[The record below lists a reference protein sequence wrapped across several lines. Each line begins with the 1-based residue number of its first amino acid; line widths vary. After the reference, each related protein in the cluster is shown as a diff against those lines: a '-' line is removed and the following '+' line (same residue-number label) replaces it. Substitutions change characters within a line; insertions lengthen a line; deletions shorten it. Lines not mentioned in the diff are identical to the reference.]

1 MTRPDEQ
8 GPGSQGPPGGGE
20 GGLGGAKQPSPLSAS
35 SGYTYLG
42 YLIGGMVLYGG
53 IGWLVGRWTH
63 LPVLFP
69 VGMLA
74 GLALGIALI
83 IYKVTRS

>member
-1 MTRPDEQ
+1 MTGPDEQ
-8 GPGSQGPPGGGE
+8 GPGSQGPPDGGE
-20 GGLGGAKQPSPLSAS
+20 RQPDPLSAA
-35 SGYTYLG
+35 SGYTYLS

-69 VGMLA
+69 VGMLV
-74 GLALGIALI
+74 GLALGVALI
-83 IYKVTRS
+83 IFRVTRS